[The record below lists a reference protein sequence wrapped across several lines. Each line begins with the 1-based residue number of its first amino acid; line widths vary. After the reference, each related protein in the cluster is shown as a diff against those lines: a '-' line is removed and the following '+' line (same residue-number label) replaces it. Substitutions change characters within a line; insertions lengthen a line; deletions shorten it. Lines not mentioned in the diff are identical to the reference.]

1 MIDSDRL
8 HAFAVFAEDANLS
21 RAAARL
27 HLSQPAVHAQ
37 IRKLSEELGVPLY
50 RRVGRGL
57 SLTKEGAELA
67 AYARE
72 TEERASEFVARLK
85 GEGAERRVVL
95 AAGAGALLHVLGPA
109 LRSFTRAFSGR
120 LDVVTAD
127 GPTAVGLVA
136 RGEAHVGVAALDA
149 TPLPSLQDESLEL
162 RSITDVKQLLVVP
175 TSHPL
180 AKKRHALL
188 ADLEGERLVL
198 PPRGRPQR
206 VALEAAFA
214 ARGVTIREGALATG
228 WDLVVHLV
236 SLGIGLAIVNGSVRL
251 PAGLV
256 GLTLREL
263 PPIRYVAFAR
273 RRPRPDPAALLEAMT
288 KQVMTKQ
295 APGKRG

>member
-8 HAFAVFAEDANLS
+8 HVFAVFAEDTNLS

-37 IRKLSEELGVPLY
+37 IRKLSDELGVPLY

-57 SLTKEGAELA
+57 ALTKEGVELA
-67 AYARE
+67 AFARE
-72 TEERASEFVARLK
+72 TEERDAEFVARLK
-85 GEGAERRVVL
+85 GEAGEAERRVVL

-109 LRSFTRAFSGR
+109 LRAFTRSYSGR
-120 LDVVTAD
+120 LDVVTVD
-127 GPTAVGLVA
+127 GPTAAGLVV

-149 TPLPSLQDESLEL
+149 APLPSLQDESLEV
-162 RSITDVKQLLVVP
+162 RPITDVKQLLVVP
-175 TSHPL
+175 RGHRL
-180 AKKRHALL
+180 AKKRHASL

-214 ARGVTIREGALATG
+214 ARGIMVREGALATG

-236 SLGIGLAIVNGSVRL
+236 SLGIGLAVVNASVRL

-256 GLTLREL
+256 SIELREL
-263 PPIRYVAFAR
+263 PAIRYVAFAR

-288 KQVMTKQ
+288 KP
-295 APGKRG
+295 AGSKRA

>member
-1 MIDSDRL
+1 MIASDRL
-8 HAFAVFAEDANLS
+8 HVFAVFAEDANLS

-27 HLSQPAVHAQ
+27 RLSQPAVHAQ

-50 RRVGRGL
+50 RRVGRSL
-57 SLTKEGAELA
+57 ELTKEGADLA
-67 AYARE
+67 AFARE
-72 TEERASEFVARLK
+72 TEERDAEFVARLK
-85 GEGAERRVVL
+85 GEAAERRVVL

-109 LRSFTRAFSGR
+109 LRAFTRTYSGR

-127 GPTAVGLVA
+127 GPTATGLVT
-136 RGEAHVGVAALDA
+136 RGEAHVGVAAIDA
-149 TPLPSLQDESLEL
+149 APLPSLQDENLEV
-162 RSITDVKQLLVVP
+162 RPVSEVKQLLVMP
-175 TSHPL
+175 SGHRL
-180 AKKRHALL
+180 AKKRHAML

-236 SLGIGLAIVNGSVRL
+236 SLGIGLAVVNGSVRL

-256 GLTLREL
+256 SVELREL
-263 PPIRYVAFAR
+263 PPVRYVAFAR

-288 KQVMTKQ
+288 KH
-295 APGKRG
+295 ANPKRA